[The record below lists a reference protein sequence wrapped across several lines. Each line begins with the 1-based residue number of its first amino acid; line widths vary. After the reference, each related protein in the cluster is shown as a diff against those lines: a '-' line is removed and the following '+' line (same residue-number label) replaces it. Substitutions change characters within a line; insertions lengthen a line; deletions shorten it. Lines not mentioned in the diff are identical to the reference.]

1 MGNGED
7 RDGKD
12 SIDFRNFPSEFETL
26 KTGFG
31 GVAGKILEDHGID
44 SYSISV
50 SFISDDEIAR
60 LNEERLGRSGPTDVI
75 AFDLSEPG
83 FPFEK
88 VGDIY
93 ISTDT
98 AIDNSKRFGVS
109 PEEELL
115 RLVVHGVLH
124 VLGYTDQSPGEALKM
139 KRVQEEAVKDFQF
152 LADGDEE

>member
-1 MGNGED
+1 MGD
-7 RDGKD
+7 SDGIDGRD
-12 SIDFRNFPSEFETL
+12 SIDFRDFPSQFEAL
-26 KTGFG
+26 KAGFEA
-31 GVAGKILEDHGID
+31 VAIKILKDHGID

-50 SFISDDEIAR
+50 SFVGDDQIAR

-98 AIDNSKRFGVS
+98 ALDNSKRFGVA
-109 PEEELL
+109 PEEEIL

-124 VLGYTDQSPGEALKM
+124 VLGYTDQSPGEAQQM

>member
-1 MGNGED
+1 MAEMDENDAGA
-7 RDGKD
+7 
-12 SIDFRNFPSEFETL
+12 SVDFRGLPVRYGLLRPAFEE
-26 KTGFG
+26 
-31 GVAGKILEDHGID
+31 AARRILADHGVDTYEI
-44 SYSISV
+44 SISFV
-50 SFISDDEIAR
+50 DNDEMTK

-93 ISTDT
+93 ICTDT
-98 AIDNSKRFGVS
+98 ALENSARFNVS
-109 PEEELL
+109 HEQELL

-124 VLGYTDQSPGEALKM
+124 VLGYTDLDATEASRM
-139 KRVQEEAVKDFQF
+139 ERIQEEVVKDFQL